1 MHEVSIIQNVIEIVT
16 QKAIENNLTKINKV
30 SLRIGELSGVMPES
44 LNFAFDSCIKGT
56 MLEESTLGIEK
67 VSALGEC
74 KTCNL
79 EFPIEHFHKLCPS
92 CNKFCTNIVSGY
104 ELYVNTI
111 EGD

>member
-30 SLRIGELSGVMPES
+30 SLKIGELSGVMPES

-56 MLEESTLGIEK
+56 MLEDSTLGIET

-74 KTCNL
+74 RDCNL
-79 EFPIEHFHKLCPS
+79 EFPIEHFNKLCPS
-92 CNKFCTNIVSGY
+92 CNKFCTNIVRGY
-104 ELYVNTI
+104 ELYINTI